1 MRHNAG
7 GPTSGRGRVS
17 VCAAESSGDG
27 LRAWCS
33 TASVARTVSVK
44 AIRTKTS
51 RMRDRKLICITV
63 RGIGCIRSR
72 QDPNTS
78 RGRALRREVE
88 CDRWGPMSGVADM
101 SPLA

>member
-1 MRHNAG
+1 MRGRVRHNAG

-44 AIRTKTS
+44 AIGTS
-51 RMRDRKLICITV
+51 GVRDRKLICV
-63 RGIGCIRSR
+63 VMRGIG
-72 QDPNTS
+72 
-78 RGRALRREVE
+78 
-88 CDRWGPMSGVADM
+88 
-101 SPLA
+101 

>member
-7 GPTSGRGRVS
+7 DPTSGRGRVS
-17 VCAAESSGDG
+17 VCAAESSGDR

-44 AIRTKTS
+44 AIRTS
-51 RMRDRKLICITV
+51 RMRDRKLVCITV
-63 RGIGCIRSR
+63 GGIGCIRSR
-72 QDPNTS
+72 QDPSTS

-101 SPLA
+101 YPLA